1 LARRTTAKKA
11 EETELITIQSIVWV
25 CMYVAVAA
33 TLYYLMKE
41 PEDAAPAVVDPR
53 MGFARLAALVVSI
66 AGALLG
72 VARVLSRGAGPGL
85 FGMAVL
91 FNVIIGCFW
100 ILRFALA
107 P

>member
-1 LARRTTAKKA
+1 LAKRTTAKKA
-11 EETELITIQSIVWV
+11 EQAELITIQSIVWV

-41 PEDAAPAVVDPR
+41 PEDPVPTPMDPR

-72 VARVLSRGAGPGL
+72 VPRVLGRGAGPGL

-91 FNVIIGCFW
+91 FNIIIACFW